1 MPKRYVVTGTP
12 GAGKTSLLHG
22 LQKRGWSVVEE
33 AATDVIARA
42 QAVGRDDPWSDGGF
56 TSKIAVLQR
65 RRELQLVATD
75 VDVQFFDRSPLCT
88 VALALFL
95 QQPVPQALAQ
105 EIARI
110 IRDEV
115 YESTVFFVRP
125 LGFVTPTA
133 ARRISYEDSLVFEAV
148 HEAVYRDHGFE
159 LVDVASG
166 SVEQRV
172 AVVEARI
179 AQEQRN
185 GAKGPADA

>member
-1 MPKRYVVTGTP
+1 VV
-12 GAGKTSLLHG
+12 
-22 LQKRGWSVVEE
+22 R
-33 AATDVIARA
+33 R
-42 QAVGRDDPWSDGGF
+42 RF

-65 RRELQLVATD
+65 RRQLQLVATD
-75 VDVQFFDRSPLCT
+75 VDVQFFDRSPWCT

-110 IRDEV
+110 IRAEV

-148 HEAVYRDHGFE
+148 HEAVYRDYGFE

-166 SVEQRV
+166 SVEQR
-172 AVVEARI
+172 AAESRHARPGA
-179 AQEQRN
+179 AQRGEGVSGRLIKTTTTRPIRAHGGLQS
-185 GAKGPADA
+185 